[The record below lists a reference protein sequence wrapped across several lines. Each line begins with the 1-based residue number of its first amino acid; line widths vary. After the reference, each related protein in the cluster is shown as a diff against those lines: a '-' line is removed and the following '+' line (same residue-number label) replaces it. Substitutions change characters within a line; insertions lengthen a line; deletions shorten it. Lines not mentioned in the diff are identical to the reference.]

1 MTRTRSMLGVTLAIA
16 LLLTGQGAFVTG
28 RAQAARPAA
37 SGSTLTIVMAHDAV
51 GLDPQAVED
60 NSAGFVMATIFDQLL
75 EYRPGT
81 VTVGPGL
88 ATSYTVSNGGK
99 TYTFTLRKG
108 VRFQDGTPFN
118 ATALV
123 QDLDR
128 LLNPR
133 NKYYVLKEPGVES
146 FIRFTYGLVTSYT
159 AVNKDTVR
167 ITLSRPFAPF
177 PASLAMVWSGVMS
190 PAAVRKYGALGVLQ
204 HPVGTGPYRFVEWV
218 KNDHITVE
226 ANPYYWGPKPHIQRI
241 IFQIVPEGSVRL
253 LKLQRGEAQIDA
265 DVTTRDYQAALHTR
279 GIKVLSQVGQAING
293 IGMTVDVKPLNDKR
307 VRQALNYAVDRR
319 ALAKFLFKGL
329 GTPMNSYLPPSV
341 SGYDASLPGYPYNP
355 TKARQLLAA
364 AGYPRGFTITLLA
377 YTNPRGYNP
386 AGGDLAV
393 AVQQYL
399 KAIGVK
405 ANIKIMDFVAFLHKV
420 RSGTYHG
427 LFMTGWSGDNG
438 DPDDFLYV
446 LFSSDQIPV
455 GNNAHLRDTHL
466 DSLLRQAR
474 ETSDPAQRTRL
485 YRQAQRILNDDAPWI
500 MGTYTSLVRLT
511 TSNVHGYLLN
521 PTQMFFYMNRVSLS

>member
-1 MTRTRSMLGVTLAIA
+1 MLGVTLAIA
-16 LLLTGQGAFVTG
+16 LLLSGQGAFVTG

-88 ATSYTVSNGGK
+88 ATSYTMSNDGK

-123 QDLDR
+123 EDLDR

-133 NKYYVLKEPGVES
+133 NKYYVLKQPGVES
-146 FIRFTYGLVTSYT
+146 FISFTYGLVTSYT

-218 KNDHITVE
+218 KNDHITVA

-241 IFQIVPEGSVRL
+241 IFQ
-253 LKLQRGEAQIDA
+253 
-265 DVTTRDYQAALHTR
+265 
-279 GIKVLSQVGQAING
+279 
-293 IGMTVDVKPLNDKR
+293 
-307 VRQALNYAVDRR
+307 
-319 ALAKFLFKGL
+319 
-329 GTPMNSYLPPSV
+329 
-341 SGYDASLPGYPYNP
+341 
-355 TKARQLLAA
+355 ARSW
-364 AGYPRGFTITLLA
+364 R
-377 YTNPRGYNP
+377 
-386 AGGDLAV
+386 
-393 AVQQYL
+393 
-399 KAIGVK
+399 
-405 ANIKIMDFVAFLHKV
+405 
-420 RSGTYHG
+420 
-427 LFMTGWSGDNG
+427 
-438 DPDDFLYV
+438 
-446 LFSSDQIPV
+446 
-455 GNNAHLRDTHL
+455 
-466 DSLLRQAR
+466 
-474 ETSDPAQRTRL
+474 
-485 YRQAQRILNDDAPWI
+485 
-500 MGTYTSLVRLT
+500 
-511 TSNVHGYLLN
+511 
-521 PTQMFFYMNRVSLS
+521 